1 MSLSQGLRSFAFMVT
16 LPWTRRLSHPEPSL
30 ILSLTHRNAAGAP
43 VQVEGSVVGTLCILD
58 TKPREAFS
66 PEEVDLLEHMAVLVE
81 HAVMQHKVSQIES
94 VITPLTNQCQE
105 SVIMNQEKQRLRPL
119 IAESTAPVFGMDTAG
134 ICNEWNSKAEQV
146 LGFAASDVIGHDFFQ
161 TLCPPGEDE
170 VLHAQ

>member
-58 TKPREAFS
+58 TKPRKAFS

-119 IAESTAPVFGMDTAG
+119 IEESTAPVFGMDTAG
-134 ICNEWNSKAEQV
+134 VCNEWNSKAEQV
-146 LGFAASDVIGHDFFQ
+146 LGFAANDVIGRDFFQ